1 MNWLYEQPLAIVV
14 VGVLVLIAL
23 GAAWSATGRQELMYA
38 LATAFL
44 LMVAALV
51 TERLVVTDREAIE
64 ATLLTIAKDVQSN
77 NIHAL
82 TSHVYSGAPELKQ
95 KAEAEMPNYH
105 FTECRLTKI
114 HNIEVDVKAQPRT
127 AVAEF
132 NVVATGS
139 FKAEGMEVS
148 NTIPRWVRLNMVREK
163 DGTWAVQNYEHDD
176 PTRFMMK
183 DAGHTGRTP

>member
-14 VGVLVLIAL
+14 IGVLVLIAL
-23 GAAWSATGRQELMYA
+23 GAAWSATGRQELIYA

-64 ATLLTIAKDVQSN
+64 ATLLMIAKDVQSN
-77 NIHAL
+77 NIRAL
-82 TSHVYSGAPELKQ
+82 TSHIHSGAPGLKQ
-95 KAEAEMPNYH
+95 KAEGEMPNYH

-114 HNIEVDVKAQPRT
+114 HNIEVDVKAQPRI

-132 NVVATGS
+132 NVMASGS
-139 FKAEGMEVS
+139 FKAEGMEIS
-148 NTIPRWVRLNMVREK
+148 DTIPRWVRLNMVREK
-163 DGTWAVQNYEHDD
+163 DGRWTVQNYEHDD
-176 PTRFMMK
+176 PTRFM
-183 DAGHTGRTP
+183 RNESPRP